1 MSQSQHEIEA
11 SQTHVDPGEV
21 DRPNVVIVSD
31 VVLYRE
37 GLGASLVRD
46 GRLAVAR
53 SVSSQDAL
61 PAISQILPDVVLLDG
76 GIPDSLVFA
85 RMIWANVPQVRI
97 VGFGISGDVEKL
109 VACAESGLA
118 GFVDRDGSIDELV
131 GAVVGAING
140 ELACS
145 PKVSALMCE
154 RLARLS
160 SGGQQPEA
168 LTRREREVAVL
179 IGEGLS
185 NKEIAKDLSIG
196 PSTVKNHVHNILE
209 KLRVRRRSAV
219 LHQLSAFPWAR
230 RAPSVDTAEY

>member
-1 MSQSQHEIEA
+1 
-11 SQTHVDPGEV
+11 
-21 DRPNVVIVSD
+21 
-31 VVLYRE
+31 
-37 GLGASLVRD
+37 
-46 GRLAVAR
+46 
-53 SVSSQDAL
+53 
-61 PAISQILPDVVLLDG
+61 
-76 GIPDSLVFA
+76 
-85 RMIWANVPQVRI
+85 
-97 VGFGISGDVEKL
+97 
-109 VACAESGLA
+109 
-118 GFVDRDGSIDELV
+118 
-131 GAVVGAING
+131 
-140 ELACS
+140 
-145 PKVSALMCE
+145 VSALMCE

-230 RAPSVDTAEY
+230 RARSVDTAEY